1 MDAPS
6 FYECTSLK
14 KIQQKSHDSKITWI
28 SIAAGLFSFF
38 VLFIGNFDCILYFSQ
53 ILISLSLSYFEYIL
67 GILYALHRRNVRQTK
82 KLEEMNKIKL
92 KHIHQTE
99 GNGNREIL
107 LGHEK
112 T

>member
-1 MDAPS
+1 M
-6 FYECTSLK
+6 TMLIILK
-14 KIQQKSHDSKITWI
+14 
-28 SIAAGLFSFF
+28 
-38 VLFIGNFDCILYFSQ
+38 C
-53 ILISLSLSYFEYIL
+53 L

-82 KLEEMNKIKL
+82 KLEHMNKIKL